1 MSKEMC
7 FPLGSWAPQVSFILC
22 LLVMR
27 TDRSWAQKI
36 THCPQCKPENLCACL
51 RDITAER
58 IWIFVIHNM
67 LRFVLVIKPVWLL
80 KNTTAKVITK
90 DANKQ
95 EFRMSVILAVKMFHA
110 NMIRCDTAT
119 AVWHPV
125 MSLWTTSK
133 KNLICKYARRI
144 EDTAH
149 T

>member
-7 FPLGSWAPQVSFILC
+7 FPLGSWAPQVSFIRC

-95 EFRMSVILAVKMFHA
+95 EFRMSVILLWRCSTLIWFLV
-110 NMIRCDTAT
+110 IRQLLYD
-119 AVWHPV
+119 V
-125 MSLWTTSK
+125 LWC
-133 KNLICKYARRI
+133 LCEPLLRRI
-144 EDTAH
+144 
-149 T
+149 